1 MNLPALCRV
10 TASPKTRSHL
20 PKSRRRS
27 KHCQTTAAAC
37 CNQPLATA
45 PARPDWLRFRGV
57 STVEVLVAGVLATT
71 IMASTIPLYVR
82 HQRLLSE
89 SGRERLA
96 IEELANQAELLQAFP
111 ATDWEDAV
119 KNLVPS
125 AVCSRRLPGVRL
137 DGMVSQTSLGTRAI
151 LRLRWND
158 AGRRDNPL
166 TLAVW
171 QAGPVPDGELP

>member
-10 TASPKTRSHL
+10 TASSKTESHL
-20 PKSRRRS
+20 PKSCLRG
-27 KHCQTTAAAC
+27 KHCQITAAAC
-37 CNQPLATA
+37 CTQPLATA
-45 PARPDWLRFRGV
+45 SARPVWRRFHGV

-71 IMASTIPLYVR
+71 IMASTIPIYVR

-111 ATDWEDAV
+111 ATDWGNAV

-137 DGMVSQTSLGTRAI
+137 DGLVCQTSLGTRAI
-151 LRLRWND
+151 LRLHWND